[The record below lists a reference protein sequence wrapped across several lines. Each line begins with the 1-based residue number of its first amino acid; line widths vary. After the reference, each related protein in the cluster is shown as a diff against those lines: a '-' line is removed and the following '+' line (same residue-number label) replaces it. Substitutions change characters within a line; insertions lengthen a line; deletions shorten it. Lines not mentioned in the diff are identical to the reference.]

1 MASPSV
7 PAGGEVYRVTTLELF
22 FDLVFV
28 FAVTQLSHVLVKELN
43 VLGLV
48 QVVLMFGVLWW
59 MYGGY
64 AWLTNTLTPTTA
76 ARRLLLL
83 AGMGGFFMVALA
95 TPTAFKGGGVLW
107 GLGYL
112 VLVLAHVTLYAQG
125 NPNIL
130 RVLPANLLAATLI
143 IVAGI
148 LDHGPA
154 VYALWTLALVVPIV
168 QPYIVPAGGLFTIQA
183 AHIVERH
190 GLLVMITIGESVIA
204 VGAGAGHA
212 HLDAGLVVAVLLG
225 LALAAAVWWSYF
237 ARDDE
242 RAEES
247 LSAADDVRRTQ
258 MTMFG
263 YFYAH
268 IPLVVGIIVAAAGMG
283 TAAGHAWD
291 GLHTGPA
298 LALAGGVALYLAGDV
313 AFRRAVRIGPSRIRL
328 GAAAAALA
336 ATPLGLWLAAA
347 EIAALVLVIAAALA
361 LEHAATRPDAAGPG
375 LGQSSGD

>member
-7 PAGGEVYRVTTLELF
+7 PAGEEVYRVTTLELF

-28 FAVTQLSHVLVKELN
+28 FAVTQLSHVLVNELN
-43 VLGLV
+43 VLGLA

-76 ARRLLLL
+76 GRRLLLL
-83 AGMGGFFMVALA
+83 VGMGGFFMVALA

-130 RVLPANLLAATLI
+130 RVLPANLLAAVLI
-143 IVAGI
+143 IGAGL

-154 VYALWTLALVVPIV
+154 VYVLWTLALVVPIV
-168 QPYIVPAGGLFTIQA
+168 QPYIVPAGGLFTIQP

-204 VGAGAGHA
+204 VGAGAEHA

-247 LSAADDVRRTQ
+247 LTAAGDVPRTQ

-283 TAAGHAWD
+283 TAVGHAWD
-291 GLHTGPA
+291 GMHTGPA
-298 LALAGGVALYLAGDV
+298 LALAGGVALYLAGDA

-347 EIAALVLVIAAALA
+347 EIAALVLVVAAALV
-361 LEHAATRPDAAGPG
+361 LEHAATRPDAAVPG